1 MRRQL
6 TLLLLLILSICAF
19 IPNASASAA
28 YAPTIAPALSAQL
41 AVAAANQ
48 QISVIVIYKE
58 QVDPHAISGNTRVER
73 QRNLINALHQ
83 NAQLRQLGIL
93 AFLAKSYRAGSAT
106 AIKPLW
112 IINAIAVTA
121 TSSVITELSQRPEV
135 GQVAP
140 DFMVQAPVGAATSEP
155 SGPVNPN
162 ISKINAPALWALG
175 YQGQGIVIGSMDTG
189 VDATHPDLAAQ
200 WRGGTNSWY
209 DPYGQHPTTPADI
222 SGHGTWTMGVIVGRS
237 GSGSAIGVAPQAQWI
252 AAKIFRDNGTALAS
266 GIHQAYQ
273 WMLDP
278 DGNPN
283 TADAPDIVNNSW
295 DYSNINGCDL
305 TFEPDLQ
312 SLVAAGIVPVFAAGN
327 YGSGGSSSVSP
338 ANNPSAFAVGATNN
352 NDLIYSLSSRGPT
365 TCGQTGSVTFPAVV
379 APGVAIGTSDLYGS
393 YYTTSG
399 TSLAAPHVSGVL
411 ALLMQAHPELSVAQL
426 EAVLTTSAVDLGASG
441 TDNNFGAGRIDAQA
455 ALNLLNG
462 TTSGNPT
469 ATPTSTPTAT
479 STPLATATA
488 TPTSTTLAT
497 NTPTATATNTPL
509 ATATPTATNT
519 PIPPTATNTALPAT
533 ATNTPVPP
541 TATPTATNTPV
552 PPTATSAATSTPLPA
567 TATPTAT
574 NTPIP
579 PTATST
585 AIPATAT
592 ATRTPTAT
600 STATPL
606 ATNAIFSDGFESG
619 NLASWSTAATDG
631 GRLNASNAA
640 ALVGTWGMQAQITST
655 TPIYLI
661 NSAPVAE
668 ASYHARF
675 YFSPNSITMTNGSSH
690 DIFVGGSSS
699 GVIIVRIQ
707 LRRSSNLYQ
716 IRSGVR
722 ANNGTY
728 SYTSWYTITNAAHP
742 IELSWIAA
750 TTSGGTNGSSKLW
763 IDGVLKGTKANLSN
777 GTYRLEDIVLGPSV
791 GLTSGTTGTE
801 FYDAFVSTR
810 TTYIG
815 P

>member
-541 TATPTATNTPV
+541 TATPTATNTP
-552 PPTATSAATSTPLPA
+552 
-567 TATPTAT
+567 
-574 NTPIP
+574 
-579 PTATST
+579 
-585 AIPATAT
+585 
-592 ATRTPTAT
+592 
-600 STATPL
+600 
-606 ATNAIFSDGFESG
+606 
-619 NLASWSTAATDG
+619 
-631 GRLNASNAA
+631 
-640 ALVGTWGMQAQITST
+640 
-655 TPIYLI
+655 
-661 NSAPVAE
+661 
-668 ASYHARF
+668 
-675 YFSPNSITMTNGSSH
+675 
-690 DIFVGGSSS
+690 
-699 GVIIVRIQ
+699 
-707 LRRSSNLYQ
+707 
-716 IRSGVR
+716 
-722 ANNGTY
+722 
-728 SYTSWYTITNAAHP
+728 
-742 IELSWIAA
+742 
-750 TTSGGTNGSSKLW
+750 
-763 IDGVLKGTKANLSN
+763 
-777 GTYRLEDIVLGPSV
+777 
-791 GLTSGTTGTE
+791 
-801 FYDAFVSTR
+801 
-810 TTYIG
+810 
-815 P
+815 